1 MLSKGRVRP
10 SPMQPH
16 QIIVITSP
24 ELRGAEEA
32 IWIAHLLRL
41 GICRV
46 HIRKPNVTREALIE
60 LLQAIPSELRGR
72 CVVSHH
78 IDLAC
83 EYSLGGV
90 HLSVSDWRGL
100 SHRPKGLRSDQLI
113 GVSCHS
119 QEELEALPF
128 APSYAYLSPVAPSIS
143 KEGYGA
149 MGAWAKETLIDLC
162 RSHDFPLVALGGIHP
177 ENANSFLR
185 LGFSAVA
192 SLGYWEGLRL
202 HELKGAL
209 RRMCQPRVLFCG
221 GLDPTAEAGIT
232 ADARHAER
240 LGAQCYTVATALT
253 RQDAHSFYGCTSV
266 SEEDLVGQLEALS
279 QQAPPEVAKIGL
291 VTSLGQVLT
300 ITKHIRRLFPSC
312 LIAWDPILRTSS
324 GYTLLSE
331 STPESLH
338 QAISEVDLLLPN
350 AYEREVLFGGMPPQ
364 EVARCSDTILL
375 CKSALATSGE
385 ITDIAYL
392 PDGEVIQRTTLSMGE
407 DHHGTGCLYA
417 AQLAV
422 ALAHG
427 EELGQAMG
435 KAQRAVGCYR
445 RGGML
450 PEEKGQALLG
460 RRMFITHG
468 RTNTEILEQTERVL
482 RLGLADLVQ
491 LRMKGSPREA
501 ILETARDLQAICRS
515 FRVPLIINDHV
526 DIAEEISA
534 DGVHLGKEDMS
545 PTLARQILGPSV
557 LIGRTCN
564 SLEDLDEARSQPVDY
579 IGLGPFRFTKTKE
592 KLAPELGLEGY
603 QRLKL
608 HDYPLPIYA
617 IGGIRLED
625 APALYATGIY
635 GLAMSGALLEE
646 ATSIDLPSDYHT
658 SIPNITDPC

>member
-1 MLSKGRVRP
+1 
-10 SPMQPH
+10 MQPH
-16 QIIVITSP
+16 QIIVITPP
-24 ELRGAEEA
+24 ELSGAEEA

-60 LLQAIPSELRGR
+60 LLQAIPRELRRR

-78 IDLAC
+78 VDLAC

-100 SHRPKGLRSDQLI
+100 SQRPKELRSDQLI

-162 RSHDFPLVALGGIHP
+162 RSYTFPLVALGGILP
-177 ENANSFLR
+177 ENANYFLR

-202 HELKGAL
+202 HELESAL

-240 LGAQCYTVATALT
+240 LGARCYTVATALT

-300 ITKHIRRLFPSC
+300 ITKHIRRLFPTC

-324 GYTLLSE
+324 GYSLLSD

-338 QAISEVDLLLPN
+338 QAISEVNLLLPN

-375 CKSALATSGE
+375 CKSALATSEG

-392 PDGEVIQRTTLSMGE
+392 PDGKSIQRTTLSMGE
-407 DHHGTGCLYA
+407 DRHGTGCLYA

-422 ALAHG
+422 ALARG

-435 KAQRAVGCYR
+435 KAQRAVGSYR
-445 RGGML
+445 RGCML
-450 PEEKGQALLG
+450 PEEKGQVPLG

-468 RTNTEILEQTERVL
+468 RTSTEILQQTERVL

-491 LRMKGSPREA
+491 LRMKGATREA

-515 FRVPLIINDHV
+515 FRVALIINDHV

-592 KLAPELGLEGY
+592 KLAPVLGLEGY
-603 QRLKL
+603 QQLKL
-608 HDYPLPIYA
+608 HDYSLPIYA
-617 IGGIRLED
+617 IGGIRPED

-646 ATSIDLPSDYHT
+646 AISSNLNSDYHS